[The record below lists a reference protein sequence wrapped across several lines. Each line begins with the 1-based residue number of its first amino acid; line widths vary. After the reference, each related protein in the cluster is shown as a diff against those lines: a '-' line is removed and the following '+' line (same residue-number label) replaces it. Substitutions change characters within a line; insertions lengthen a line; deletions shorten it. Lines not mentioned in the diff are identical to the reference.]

1 MSMDDNKKY
10 GTFCDAT
17 TGETVTRE
25 LNDAEYA
32 QHATIL
38 AQAKQDEADK
48 VTAQE
53 AKEAART
60 SAITKFKALG
70 LTDDEIQHLIPSV

>member
-1 MSMDDNKKY
+1 MSRPNIQIDDL
-10 GTFCDAT
+10 
-17 TGETVTRE
+17 VRE
-25 LNDAEYA
+25 MNDAEYSDY
-32 QHATIL
+32 
-38 AQAKQDEADK
+38 QARLSQAEQDEADK